1 MSSII
6 TSQGAVFATAMAV
19 SGTVILLALRLQKS
33 LPPTQFSLNEI
44 PSSSPTPIL
53 RSCISSDEKKSKK
66 KKKRVHFAED
76 VMDSCKD
83 GEEYRK
89 QHQQQQQQQ
98 HGTNNTTNNTKHSL
112 KINSRSKVSKN
123 CNGGNEN
130 RGMPANRV
138 ALYNG
143 ILRDRVNQRLGYC

>member
-1 MSSII
+1 
-6 TSQGAVFATAMAV
+6 
-19 SGTVILLALRLQKS
+19 
-33 LPPTQFSLNEI
+33 
-44 PSSSPTPIL
+44 
-53 RSCISSDEKKSKK
+53 
-66 KKKRVHFAED
+66 
-76 VMDSCKD
+76 MDSCKD

-89 QHQQQQQQQ
+89 QHQQQQQ

>member
-1 MSSII
+1 MSSI
-6 TSQGAVFATAMAV
+6 TTAQGAVFATAMAV

-33 LPPTQFSLNEI
+33 LPPTQFSVHEVP
-44 PSSSPTPIL
+44 PSRPPIL
-53 RSCISSDEKKSKK
+53 RSCISSGGKKTKK

-76 VMDSCKD
+76 VMDTCRD

-89 QHQQQQQQQ
+89 QHL
-98 HGTNNTTNNTKHSL
+98 L
-112 KINSRSKVSKN
+112 KMNSRSEVSRN
-123 CNGGNEN
+123 CNGGNDN

-143 ILRDRVNQRLGYC
+143 ILRDRVNQRLAYC